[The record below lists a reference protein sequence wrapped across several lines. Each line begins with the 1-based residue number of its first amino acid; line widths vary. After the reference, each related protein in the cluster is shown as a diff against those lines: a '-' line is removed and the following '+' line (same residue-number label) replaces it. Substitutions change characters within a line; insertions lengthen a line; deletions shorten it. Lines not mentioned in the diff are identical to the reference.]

1 MLEGHRAAGYRR
13 HVAHVAV
20 NGARLWVEE
29 EGEGPAV
36 VFVHGGLGD
45 SRLWE
50 PQANALASRFR
61 TIRYDLRFWG
71 RSESPGVEFSAVD
84 DLVGVLD
91 ATGVEE
97 AALVG
102 LSLGGGLALDVT
114 LAHPGR
120 VWALAHVAAGV
131 TGMPANPYTD
141 EEEAA
146 FDEAIERGDLD
157 TAMRI
162 DFKVWAPL
170 GADDT
175 LRELWHATAEAR
187 GVPDGAKPGPR
198 DPAHERLEE
207 VSVPTLVVVPTHDPA
222 QQREVGAE
230 VARRIPG
237 ARLVEVESD
246 HYLTLR
252 QPELVT
258 KLLEEFLVTASTRAS
273 SSY

>member
-1 MLEGHRAAGYRR
+1 VR
-13 HVAHVAV
+13 HAIVERVSHVDV
-20 NGARLWVEE
+20 NGARIWVEE

-50 PQANALASRFR
+50 PQARALASRFR

-71 RSESPGVEFSAVD
+71 RSESPGMEFSPVD
-84 DLVGVLD
+84 DLIGVLD
-91 ATGVEE
+91 ATGIDQ

-102 LSLGGGLALDVT
+102 LSLGGGLALDAT
-114 LAHPGR
+114 LAHPDR

-131 TGMPANPYTD
+131 TGMPVKAYTD
-141 EEEAA
+141 EQSTA
-146 FDEAIERGDLD
+146 FDEAIERGELA
-157 TAMRI
+157 TAMQI
-162 DFKVWAPL
+162 DFAVWAPL

-175 LRELWHATAEAR
+175 LRELWHATPEPR
-187 GVPDGAKPGPR
+187 GVPDGATPLRP
-198 DPAHERLEE
+198 DSAHERLEE
-207 VSVPTLVVVPTHDPA
+207 VSVPTLVIVPTHDPA
-222 QQREVGAE
+222 QQREVGAQ
-230 VARRIPG
+230 VARRIAG

-258 KLLEEFLVTASTRAS
+258 KLLEEFLIASSRAS

>member
-1 MLEGHRAAGYRR
+1 MSFAD
-13 HVAHVAV
+13 V

-50 PQANALASRFR
+50 PQAHALASRFR

-71 RSESPGVEFSAVD
+71 RSESPGMEFSSVG

-91 ATGVEE
+91 ATGVET

-114 LAHPGR
+114 LAHPER

-131 TGMPANPYTD
+131 TGMPVNPYTD
-141 EEEAA
+141 EQDAA
-146 FDEAIERGDLD
+146 FEEAIERGDLA
-157 TAMRI
+157 TAMEI
-162 DFKVWAPL
+162 DLAVWAPL

-175 LRELWHATAEAR
+175 LRELWRATPDAR
-187 GVPDGAKPGPR
+187 GMPDGATPGPR

-207 VSVPTLVVVPTHDPA
+207 VSVPTLVVVPAHDPPE
-222 QQREVGAE
+222 QREVGAQ
-230 VARRIPG
+230 VARRINS
-237 ARLVEVESD
+237 AQLVEVDSD
-246 HYLTLR
+246 HFLTLR
-252 QPELVT
+252 EPELVT

-273 SSY
+273 LSY